1 MQSNLNYKYDHPRT
15 EDGSKPDV
23 IVRISKEFGGWGKA
37 KGYTIKEFLELLKV
51 EINGDPEFIK
61 KLSEGD
67 VLLDTYNDYYN
78 EQEED
83 RNNQIMGY

>member
-1 MQSNLNYKYDHPRT
+1 MDYESNYKYDNPMT
-15 EDGSKPDV
+15 KDGGRPDIVVRVSKG
-23 IVRISKEFGGWGKA
+23 FGWGKA
-37 KGYTIKEFLELLKV
+37 QGYTLKEFLELLKV

-61 KLSEGD
+61 KLAEGD
-67 VLLDTYNDYYN
+67 VLLNTYDDYYK

>member
-1 MQSNLNYKYDHPRT
+1 MAQFDYKYDNPRT
-15 EDGSKPDV
+15 KDGDRPD
-23 IVRISKEFGGWGKA
+23 IVVREGTLFGWGKA
-37 KGYTIKEFLELLKV
+37 QGYTLKEFLEKLKV

-67 VLLDTYNDYYN
+67 VLLDTYDDYYK